1 MNKKV
6 ISIFFILLL
15 VSTIAPVFS
24 ENNTTKNITVDGVTF
39 ELPQKYQGSSVGS
52 DGHVYML
59 DSVFDFAIRSM
70 YSNDYLVDEYGYAIE
85 KAKSS
90 EVVNIGSHE
99 VYYVLTEILNKE
111 VSYAFFASGEKIF
124 CISWEGDSITP
135 EIENM
140 IEKTPD
146 SSYSS
151 DELSNIFDN
160 ANNQYVEDLAAEQQ
174 EYEYQKQDS
183 MIKELD
189 EISNR
194 RYHFSHFGTHGFGFG
209 SVY

>member
-59 DSVFDFAIRSM
+59 DTVFDFAIRSM

-99 VYYVLTEILNKE
+99 VYYVLTEMLNKE

-140 IEKTPD
+140 IEKTPE

-151 DELSNIFDN
+151 DELSNIFNN
-160 ANNQYVEDLAAEQQ
+160 ANNQYIEDLAAEQQ

-183 MIKELD
+183 IIKELD

>member
-59 DSVFDFAIRSM
+59 DTVFDFAIRSM

-85 KAKSS
+85 KAIKKYHMLSLHLVRRFS
-90 EVVNIGSHE
+90 
-99 VYYVLTEILNKE
+99 VLAGK
-111 VSYAFFASGEKIF
+111 
-124 CISWEGDSITP
+124 
-135 EIENM
+135 
-140 IEKTPD
+140 
-146 SSYSS
+146 
-151 DELSNIFDN
+151 
-160 ANNQYVEDLAAEQQ
+160 
-174 EYEYQKQDS
+174 
-183 MIKELD
+183 
-189 EISNR
+189 
-194 RYHFSHFGTHGFGFG
+194 GTL
-209 SVY
+209 